1 MEVLY
6 DEDIAGHIDPEPCVV
21 SREGHGEASAGERAG
36 WPLSRVRP
44 LSRVP
49 TALPCRKATR
59 TVALSR
65 AASRPGAVRDP
76 SMYRMLLARE
86 PGDLPPGQRRKR
98 LVRARKVRNRSWRC
112 TGGRSRLRHSSDEAC
127 EQGWV
132 TSCGA
137 GGAKG
142 GGRGEC
148 GTAKHVPGTGPG
160 KRVTSTGPHTAGCLP
175 SDTRGG
181 SRMRECR
188 TYGSVR
194 GARSNARPYRD
205 LHY

>member
-76 SMYRMLLARE
+76 SMYGCSLPGNRE
-86 PGDLPPGQRRKR
+86 ISRPASGVSGWSAPGR
-98 LVRARKVRNRSWRC
+98 
-112 TGGRSRLRHSSDEAC
+112 
-127 EQGWV
+127 
-132 TSCGA
+132 
-137 GGAKG
+137 
-142 GGRGEC
+142 
-148 GTAKHVPGTGPG
+148 
-160 KRVTSTGPHTAGCLP
+160 
-175 SDTRGG
+175 
-181 SRMRECR
+181 
-188 TYGSVR
+188 
-194 GARSNARPYRD
+194 
-205 LHY
+205 